1 MKHCVRNGHFVL
13 LFTALLLLSAVFACG
28 GKTEPAEAIAAE
40 VSAPPETPAPTE
52 AESVIPTDVTAAP
65 EPEPTAASVPEPTAS
80 PSPEPTVEDWIA
92 LCGSAVALHGDG
104 APEQDAGEDGAF
116 YASEQDQTLYHKETG
131 EWKNCGQLSR
141 AGYRI
146 VTFSTNRGDAFP
158 AQLVK
163 TGEKE
168 KDPGFVPEGG
178 FAGWY
183 ADGYGTEWNF
193 DTDVITRDTQFSGYL
208 YDTPERREPLLTYQD
223 YRTGSQ
229 QPEGEIGVLVIF
241 VGVTDG
247 HEPDKAVFEDA
258 FNGDYDLDN
267 CLRSVASYYKY
278 ASYGKVSFDFR
289 FRYYDTGLSS
299 AEAFQKEQSGSGF
312 KNSIF
317 AAVRNSEPELMREL
331 DKNGDGYVDCVAFIG
346 GEDTHKTYDSSGR
359 YLLFGMNSG
368 VDSTK
373 PDQKKPTLGRY
384 ICSSYEE
391 LTADTLRP
399 GNQYGGIRTY
409 VHEMGHAFGLID
421 YYDLEAYPDGY
432 SFISSL
438 GYFDMQDNDVGDWNP
453 FSRFGVGW
461 LAPYVVPEDTDEITV
476 KLGCSS
482 ETPDCIL
489 LPTSLGWNGT
499 PFDEYILI
507 DVMAPVGANGFDWSM
522 VTDPLFMQKDEP
534 CTGGGVRVYHVDSQL
549 MKSVWFYSEDYKSV
563 ELKYTERL
571 TTYEELLAVI
581 NARGSKSRDDEL
593 HEAFLNTNG
602 FEPYLESDSRF
613 YHLIDLIP
621 RDGSSKFRLST
632 PTNRTAFTFFSCSD
646 LFGPGDVFS
655 METAADAFANAPYMN
670 NGGTFDYSVRVDHYD
685 PSTHEAVV
693 TITKIR

>member
-1 MKHCVRNGHFVL
+1 MKRCVRNGTFAF
-13 LFTALLLLSAVFACG
+13 LFAAVLLLSAVFACG
-28 GKTEPAEAIAAE
+28 GKTEPVKEPAAE
-40 VSAPPETPAPTE
+40 VSVQTEKPEPEP
-52 AESVIPTDVTAAP
+52 TAAP
-65 EPEPTAASVPEPTAS
+65 EPEPTEAPEPEPTAA
-80 PSPEPTVEDWIA
+80 PEPEPNVEEWIA
-92 LCGSAVALHGDG
+92 LCGGEVALHGSG
-104 APEQDAGEDGAF
+104 APKQDAGEDGAF
-116 YASEQDQTLYHKETG
+116 YVSEQEQTLYRKENG
-131 EWKNCGQLSR
+131 EWLNCGKYRS
-141 AGYRI
+141 AGYRL
-146 VTFSTNRGDAFP
+146 VTFSTNRGDELP
-158 AQLVK
+158 VQLVK
-163 TGEKE
+163 TSQKA
-168 KDPGFVPEGG
+168 KDPGFVPDGG

-183 ADGYGTEWNF
+183 ADAYAGAWDF
-193 DTDVITRDTQFSGYL
+193 DTDVITRDTRLSGYL
-208 YDTPERREPLLTYQD
+208 YDTLDRREPLLTYQD
-223 YRTGSQ
+223 YRSSVLET
-229 QPEGEIGVLVIF
+229 EGEVGVLVIF

-247 HEPDKAVFEDA
+247 HEPDKAKFEDA

-299 AEAFQKEQSGSGF
+299 AEAFQKAYSDYGF
-312 KNSIF
+312 VNSIF
-317 AAVRNSEPELMREL
+317 ETVRNSEPNLMQEL

-346 GEDTHKTYDSSGR
+346 GEDTHKTYDSSGS
-359 YLLFGMNSG
+359 YLVFGKVSG
-368 VDSTK
+368 VESTK
-373 PDQKKPTLGRY
+373 PDLEKPTLRRY
-384 ICSSYEE
+384 ICSCYED
-391 LTADTLRP
+391 LTGDSLQP
-399 GNQYGGIRTY
+399 GDQYGGIRSY

-421 YYDLEAYPDGY
+421 YYDFEAYPDRY
-432 SFISSL
+432 SFISTL
-438 GYFDMQDNDVGDWNP
+438 GNFDMQASDVGDWNP

-461 LAPYVVPEDTDEITV
+461 LAPYVVTGDTDEITV

-522 VTDPLFMQKDEP
+522 VTDPLYTQQDGS
-534 CTGGGVRVYHVDSQL
+534 CTEGGVRVYHVDSQL
-549 MKSVWFYSEDYKSV
+549 MKGVWHFSEDRTSS

-581 NARGSKSRDDEL
+581 NARGTKSYDDEL
-593 HEAFLNTNG
+593 YEAFYNSNG
-602 FEPYLESDSRF
+602 IEPYLECDSRF

-621 RDGSSKFRLST
+621 RDGSSKFRLHT
-632 PTNRTAFTFFSCSD
+632 PTNMTAFTFFSCSD

-655 METAADAFANAPYMN
+655 METAAGAFADAPYMN

-685 PSTHEAVV
+685 PETHEAVI